1 MVGLGPFAE
10 ITRMDEYRG
19 QKILLTGGLG
29 FIGSNLAIRLV
40 ELGAFVT
47 IVDSLDPT
55 CGGNLFN
62 IDPIKNDVELIEAD
76 VCDLALMRKLV
87 RGKSSVFNLAGRVSH
102 IESMDDPF
110 GDLRANTTGPLTVL
124 EACKMENRE
133 ARIVYAGTRQ
143 SYGKPDVLPL
153 VETQLLKP
161 VDVNGVNKMAGEWHH
176 MVYRQAYGMP
186 TVSLRMVN
194 TYGPR
199 QVIKHA
205 RHGFLG
211 WFVKL
216 ALDGEE
222 IQLFGDGAQLRGFSY
237 IDDVV
242 DALLVAGTNPAV
254 VGDYFN
260 LGGLRPVTL
269 TALVQLLIGITGKGS
284 YRIVPFPPEK
294 RAIDIGSVY
303 TSWMKF
309 HFATGWQPRVPLEDG
324 LVRMVAYYQKN
335 KAHYL

>member
-1 MVGLGPFAE
+1 
-10 ITRMDEYRG
+10 
-19 QKILLTGGLG
+19 
-29 FIGSNLAIRLV
+29 
-40 ELGAFVT
+40 
-47 IVDSLDPT
+47 
-55 CGGNLFN
+55 
-62 IDPIKNDVELIEAD
+62 
-76 VCDLALMRKLV
+76 MRKLV
-87 RGKSSVFNLAGRVSH
+87 RGKSTVFNLAGRVSH

-124 EACKMENRE
+124 EACKLENRE

-216 ALDGEE
+216 AIEGEE
-222 IQLFGDGAQLRGFSY
+222 IQIFGDGAQLRGFCY
-237 IDDVV
+237 VDDVV

-269 TALVQLLIGITGKGS
+269 TALVQMLIGITGKGT
-284 YRIVPFPPEK
+284 YRIVPFPAEK

-309 HFATGWQPRVPLEDG
+309 NFATGWQPRVTLEDG
-324 LVRMVAYYQKN
+324 LSRMVAYFQEH

>member
-1 MVGLGPFAE
+1 
-10 ITRMDEYRG
+10 MDEYRG

-40 ELGAFVT
+40 ELGASVT

-55 CGGNLFN
+55 CGGNPFN
-62 IDPIKNDVELIEAD
+62 IEPIKNDVELIEAD
-76 VCDLALMRKLV
+76 VCDVPQMRRLV
-87 RGKSSVFNLAGRVSH
+87 RGKSVVFNLAGRVSH

-124 EACKMENRE
+124 EACRLENRE
-133 ARIVYAGTRQ
+133 ARVVYAGTRQ
-143 SYGKPDVLPL
+143 SYGRPDVLPL

-161 VDVNGVNKMAGEWHH
+161 VDVNGVNKMAGEWLH

-205 RHGFLG
+205 KHGFLG

-216 ALDGEE
+216 AIEGGE

-242 DALLVAGTNPAV
+242 DAFLVAGTNPVV

-269 TALVQLLIGITGKGS
+269 TTLVQMLIGITGKGS

-309 HFATGWQPRVPLEDG
+309 HFATGWQPRVSLEDG
-324 LVRMVAYYQKN
+324 LPRMVAYYQKY